1 MRKHYLKA
9 LTVLMLIAV
18 MAISLFACTDSETPA
33 ETTAATGETTDAPAE
48 ETTEATTDP
57 EATLP
62 TKVDLPEAYATAD
75 IVYDCDDGSVLHNY
89 TGKTADDFAA
99 VCAYYTEKGF
109 EVYSSHTMAENTAT
123 TFVGDG
129 PMAHV
134 YWFKDKGELN
144 IVLSDTAANSL
155 PPAVPAVTDG
165 DYECS
170 IVQLEDKTNVN
181 GMSYVIQLKDGSYI
195 VYDGSYVGQARKL
208 QKYLIDNYKGEGK
221 PVVRAW
227 VLTHSHNDHYPTFQ
241 AFATNTRYMNQVTVE
256 YVIYSPLNEENYTLN
271 DENNDPYFGT
281 QLYEDVKGMQ
291 GAKLVF
297 AHTGMLFNFCNLKME
312 VLMAPET
319 LYKGTTD
326 VGNFNDTSIVT
337 RLFTEDYSALFL
349 GDIAIKG
356 STYMHEVYG
365 SYLKSDICQV
375 SHHGV
380 EDVPLS
386 FYEEVK
392 ASILYYP
399 CNVWLY
405 DLQDRNDDVRIALE
419 NRDYTKEILIAGCGE
434 YKRAWG
440 TKFAEDAPLS
450 IPDYTVPAHKLPA
463 TEPETEPETE
473 PVTEPET
480 EPETEPPVVTPD
492 EPRLVSDKTTYKVG
506 EPIMVTAVGSGTDWI
521 GIQTLELA
529 EQNLGSAFW
538 WYVSS
543 VGSGT
548 AFDMLSVQDGSNL
561 TATLPVGE
569 YVIRLVANDQPFNS
583 HEDLISEIRI
593 TIEE

>member
-1 MRKHYLKA
+1 MKKHCLKA
-9 LTVLMLIAV
+9 LTVLLLIAA
-18 MAISLFACTDSETPA
+18 MAMPLIACTDKEPSE
-33 ETTAATGETTDAPAE
+33 ETTAATGDSTE
-48 ETTEATTDP
+48 ETTEATTEP
-57 EATLP
+57 ETSLP
-62 TKVDLPEAYATAD
+62 TEVDLPDAYATAD

-89 TGKTADDFAA
+89 TGKTADDFAT

-109 EVYSSHTMAENTAT
+109 KVYSSHTMAENTAT

-134 YWFKDKGELN
+134 YWLKAKGELN

-155 PPAVPAVTDG
+155 PPMTPAVTDG
-165 DYECS
+165 EYECS
-170 IVQLEDKTNVN
+170 IVQLKDNTNVN

-208 QKYLIDNYKGEGK
+208 QQYLIANYKGEGK

-241 AFATNTRYMNQVTVE
+241 AFATNSRYMNMVTVE

-271 DENNDPYFGT
+271 DENNDPYFST
-281 QLYEDVKGMQ
+281 QLYEDVKGMK

-297 AHTGMLFNFCNLKME
+297 AHTGMLFNFCNLNME
-312 VLMAPET
+312 ILMAPET
-319 LYKGTTD
+319 LYKDTSD

-337 RLFTEDYSALFL
+337 RLFDDDYNALFL
-349 GDIAIKG
+349 ADIAIKG
-356 STYMHEVYG
+356 STYMHEIYG
-365 SYLKSDICQV
+365 SYLKSDVCQV

-399 CNVWLY
+399 CNIWLY

-434 YKRAWG
+434 YKRTWG
-440 TKFAEDAPLS
+440 TKFAADAPLS
-450 IPDYTVPAHKLPA
+450 IPDYTVPAHKQPA
-463 TEPETEPETE
+463 TEPD
-473 PVTEPET
+473 
-480 EPETEPPVVTPD
+480 TEPPVVTPD
-492 EPRLVSDKTTYKVG
+492 EPRLTLDKTTYKVG
-506 EPIMVTAVGSGTDWI
+506 EPIMTTVIGSGTDWV
-521 GIQTLELA
+521 GIQTVELF
-529 EQNLGSAFW
+529 EQGQGSAYW
-538 WYVSS
+538 WYVTS

-548 AFDMLSVQDGSNL
+548 PFDMLAVKDGSNL
-561 TATLPVGE
+561 TVDLPAGE
-569 YVIRLVANDQPFNS
+569 YIVRLVAND
-583 HEDLISEIRI
+583 HEFQSTTDTISEIRI

>member
-1 MRKHYLKA
+1 MKKHYLKA
-9 LTVLMLIAV
+9 LTVLILVAA
-18 MAISLFACTDSETPA
+18 MAIPLFACTDKEPPE
-33 ETTAATGETTDAPAE
+33 ETTAAAGDSTDTPTE
-48 ETTEATTDP
+48 ETTEDTTEP
-57 EATLP
+57 GTSLP
-62 TKVDLPEAYATAD
+62 TEVDLPEAYATAD
-75 IVYDCDDGSVLHNY
+75 VVYDCDDGSVLHNY

-109 EVYSSHTMAENTAT
+109 HVYSSHTMSENTAT

-134 YWFKDKGELN
+134 YWLKAKGELN

-155 PPAVPAVTDG
+155 PPAAPAVTDG
-165 DYECS
+165 EYECS
-170 IVQLEDKTNVN
+170 IVQLKDNDNVN

-208 QKYLIDNYKGEGK
+208 QQYLLNNYKGEGK

-241 AFATNTRYMNQVTVE
+241 AFAINSRYMDKVTVE

-281 QLYEDVKGMQ
+281 QLYEDVKGMK

-297 AHTGMLFNFCNLKME
+297 AHTGMLFNFCNLNME
-312 VLMAPET
+312 ILMAPET
-319 LYKGTTD
+319 LYKDTSD
-326 VGNFNDTSIVT
+326 VGNFNNTSIVT
-337 RLFTEDYSALFL
+337 RLFADDYSALFL

-356 STYMHEVYG
+356 STYMHEIYG
-365 SYLKSDICQV
+365 SYLKSDVCQV

-440 TKFAEDAPLS
+440 TRFAADAPLS
-450 IPDYTVPAHKLPA
+450 IPDYTVPAHKQPA
-463 TEPETEPETE
+463 AEPDTEPETQ
-473 PVTEPET
+473 
-480 EPETEPPVVTPD
+480 PPVTPD
-492 EPRLVSDKTTYKVG
+492 ELLTTDKTTYKVG
-506 EPIMVTAVGSGTDWI
+506 ESIMITAVGSGTDWV
-521 GIQTLELA
+521 GIAKKGDE
-529 EQNLGSAFW
+529 GSMRW
-538 WYVSS
+538 WYLDPVSGYIN
-543 VGSGT
+543 VGSGVP
-548 AFDMLSVQDGSNL
+548 FDAVNSEANYNTQDPL
-561 TATLPVGE
+561 TAGTYLIAIV
-569 YVIRLVANDQPFNS
+569 RDDKPFS
-583 HEDLISEIRI
+583 SGDYIASLEI
-593 TIEE
+593 TITE

>member
-1 MRKHYLKA
+1 MRKYYLKA
-9 LTVLMLIAV
+9 LTVLVLSAAMAV
-18 MAISLFACTDSETPA
+18 PLFACTAGKPTEETSADKTTDTPA
-33 ETTAATGETTDAPAE
+33 QETIGS
-48 ETTEATTDP
+48 TTEP
-57 EATLP
+57 EPPLP
-62 TKVDLPEAYATAD
+62 TEVDLPEAYATAD

-109 EVYSSHTMAENTAT
+109 NVYSSHTMAENPAT

-144 IVLSDTAANSL
+144 IVLSDTAADNL
-155 PPAVPAVTDG
+155 PPMTPAVTDG
-165 DYECS
+165 EYECS
-170 IVQLEDKTNVN
+170 VVQLMDKANVN

-195 VYDGSYVGQARKL
+195 VYDGSYIGQARKL
-208 QKYLIDNYKGEGK
+208 QQYLIANHKGEGK
-221 PVVRAW
+221 PLVRAW

-241 AFATNTRYMNQVTVE
+241 AFATNSRFKNQVTVE
-256 YVIYSPLNEENYTLN
+256 YVIYAPLNEENYTLN
-271 DENNDPYFGT
+271 DENNDPYFST
-281 QLYEDVKGMQ
+281 QLYEDVKGMK

-297 AHTGMLFNFCNLKME
+297 AHTGMLFSFCNLKME
-312 VLMAPET
+312 VLMSPET
-319 LYKGTTD
+319 LYKDTTD

-337 RLFTEDYSALFL
+337 RLFSEDYSALFL
-349 GDIAIKG
+349 ADIAIKG
-356 STYMHEVYG
+356 STYMHDVYG

-392 ASILYYP
+392 APILYYP

-450 IPDYTVPAHKLPA
+450 IPDYTVPAHKQPA
-463 TEPETEPETE
+463 TETEPE
-473 PVTEPET
+473 PEPET
-480 EPETEPPVVTPD
+480 QPSVTPD
-492 EPRLVSDKTTYKVG
+492 ANLTTDKTTYTVG
-506 EPIMVTAVGSGTDWI
+506 ESIMVTAVGSGTDWV
-521 GIQTLELA
+521 GIARKGDE
-529 EQNLGSAFW
+529 GSLRW
-538 WYVSS
+538 WYLDPVSGYIN
-543 VGSGT
+543 VGSGVT
-548 AFDMLSVQDGSNL
+548 FDAVNGEANYNSEEPL
-561 TATLPVGE
+561 TAGT
-569 YVIRLVANDQPFNS
+569 YVIAIVRNDQPFS
-583 HEDLISEIRI
+583 SGDYIASLEI
-593 TIEE
+593 TITE

>member
-1 MRKHYLKA
+1 MKNTA
-9 LTVLMLIAV
+9 LRFLIASLLILV
-18 MAISLFACTDSETPA
+18 LGLPLFACVSEGPSEDTTVAPTDSN
-33 ETTAATGETTDAPAE
+33 ETTAPD
-48 ETTEATTDP
+48 TEAPTEG
-57 EATLP
+57 EAEAPLP
-62 TKVDLPEAYATAD
+62 TEVDLPEAYKTAD

-89 TGKTADDFAA
+89 TGKSADDFAA
-99 VCAYYTEKGF
+99 ACAYYTEKGF
-109 EVYSSHTMAENTAT
+109 KIYSSHTMGENTAT
-123 TFVGDG
+123 TFVGNG

-134 YWFKDKGELN
+134 YWIKAKSELN

-155 PPAVPAVTDG
+155 PPMTPAVTDG
-165 DYECS
+165 EYECS
-170 IVQLEDKTNVN
+170 IVQLKDNTNVN

-195 VYDGSYVGQARKL
+195 VYDGSYIGQARKL
-208 QKYLIDNYKGEGK
+208 QQYLIGNYKGEGK

-241 AFATNTRYMNQVTVE
+241 AFATNSRYKDMVTVE

-281 QLYEDVKGMQ
+281 QLYEDVKGMK

-297 AHTGMLFNFCNLKME
+297 AHTGMLFNFCNLNME
-312 VLMAPET
+312 ILMAPET
-319 LYKGTTD
+319 LYKDTTD

-337 RLFTEDYSALFL
+337 RLFDDDYNALFL
-349 GDIAIKG
+349 ADIAIKG
-356 STYMHEVYG
+356 STYMHEIYG
-365 SYLKSDICQV
+365 SYLKSDVCQV

-399 CNVWLY
+399 CNIWLY

-440 TKFAEDAPLS
+440 TRFAADAPLS
-450 IPDYTVPAHKLPA
+450 IPDYTVPAHKQPA
-463 TEPETEPETE
+463 AEPDTEPETQ
-473 PVTEPET
+473 
-480 EPETEPPVVTPD
+480 PPVTPD
-492 EPRLVSDKTTYKVG
+492 EPRLILDKTTYKVG
-506 EPIMVTAVGSGTDWI
+506 EPIMTTVIGSGTDWV
-521 GIQTLELA
+521 GIQTVELF
-529 EQNLGSAFW
+529 EQGQGSAFW
-538 WYVSS
+538 WYVTS

-548 AFDMLSVQDGSNL
+548 PFDMLTVKDGSNL
-561 TATLPVGE
+561 TADLPAGE
-569 YVIRLVANDQPFNS
+569 YIVRLVADDHGFQSDDNV
-583 HEDLISEIRI
+583 ISEIRI

>member
-1 MRKHYLKA
+1 MKKHCLKA
-9 LTVLMLIAV
+9 LTVLLLIAA
-18 MAISLFACTDSETPA
+18 MAMPLIACTDKEPSE
-33 ETTAATGETTDAPAE
+33 ETTAATGDSTE
-48 ETTEATTDP
+48 ETTEATTEP
-57 EATLP
+57 ETPLP
-62 TKVDLPEAYATAD
+62 TEVDLPDAYATAD

-89 TGKTADDFAA
+89 TGKTADDFAT

-109 EVYSSHTMAENTAT
+109 KVYSSHTMAENTAT

-134 YWFKDKGELN
+134 YWLKAKGELN

-155 PPAVPAVTDG
+155 PPMTPAVTDG
-165 DYECS
+165 EYECS
-170 IVQLEDKTNVN
+170 IVQLKDNTNVN

-208 QKYLIDNYKGEGK
+208 QQYLIANYKGEGK

-241 AFATNTRYMNQVTVE
+241 AFATNSRYMNMVTVE

-271 DENNDPYFGT
+271 DENNDPYFST
-281 QLYEDVKGMQ
+281 QLYEDVKGMK

-297 AHTGMLFNFCNLKME
+297 AHTGMLFNFCNLNME
-312 VLMAPET
+312 ILMAPET
-319 LYKGTTD
+319 LYKDTSD

-337 RLFTEDYSALFL
+337 RLFDDDYNALFL

-356 STYMHEVYG
+356 STYMHEIYG
-365 SYLKSDICQV
+365 SYLKSDVCQV

-399 CNVWLY
+399 CNIWLY

-440 TKFAEDAPLS
+440 TKFAADAPLS
-450 IPDYTVPAHKLPA
+450 IPDYTVPAHKQPA
-463 TEPETEPETE
+463 TEPETQ
-473 PVTEPET
+473 
-480 EPETEPPVVTPD
+480 PPVVTPD
-492 EPRLVSDKTTYKVG
+492 EPRLILDKTTYKVG
-506 EPIMVTAVGSGTDWI
+506 EPIMTTVIGSGTDWV
-521 GIQTLELA
+521 GIQTVELF
-529 EQNLGSAFW
+529 EQGQGSAYW
-538 WYVSS
+538 WYVTS

-548 AFDMLSVQDGSNL
+548 PFDMLAVKDGSNL
-561 TATLPVGE
+561 TVDLPAGE
-569 YVIRLVANDQPFNS
+569 YIVRLVANDHGFQS
-583 HEDLISEIRI
+583 TTDTISEIRI

>member
-1 MRKHYLKA
+1 MRKHYWRVI
-9 LTVLMLIAV
+9 TVLLLVAA
-18 MAISLFACTDSETPA
+18 MALPLFACTGGETPK
-33 ETTAATGETTDAPAE
+33 ETTAATDETTDSPAE
-48 ETTEATTDP
+48 ETTEATTEP
-57 EATLP
+57 EAPLP
-62 TKVDLPEAYATAD
+62 TEVDLPEAYATAD

-109 EVYSSHTMAENTAT
+109 HVYSSHTMGENTAT

-129 PMAHV
+129 PMAHI
-134 YWFKDKGELN
+134 YWLKAKSELN
-144 IVLSDTAANSL
+144 IVLSDTAANNL
-155 PPAVPAVTDG
+155 PPMTPAVTDG
-165 DYECS
+165 EYECS

-195 VYDGSYVGQARKL
+195 VYDGSYIGQARKL

-241 AFATNTRYMNQVTVE
+241 AFATGTRYMNQVTVE

-281 QLYEDVKGMQ
+281 QLYEDVKGMK

-297 AHTGMLFNFCNLKME
+297 AHTGMLFNFCNLNME
-312 VLMAPET
+312 ILMAPET
-319 LYKGTTD
+319 LYKDTSD
-326 VGNFNDTSIVT
+326 VGNFNNTSIVT
-337 RLFTEDYSALFL
+337 RLFADDYSALFL

-356 STYMHEVYG
+356 STYMHEIYG
-365 SYLKSDICQV
+365 SYLKSDVCQV

-440 TKFAEDAPLS
+440 TTFAEDAPLS
-450 IPDYTVPAHKLPA
+450 IPDYTVPAHKLP
-463 TEPETEPETE
+463 
-473 PVTEPET
+473 ET

-492 EPRLVSDKTTYKVG
+492 EPRLASDKTTYKVG

-529 EQNLGSAFW
+529 EQNMGSSFW

-548 AFDMLSVQDGSNL
+548 AFDVLSVQDGSNL

-569 YVIRLVANDQPFNS
+569 YVIRLVANDKPFNS
-583 HEDLISEIRI
+583 PEDLISEIRI

>member
-1 MRKHYLKA
+1 MRKHYLIA
-9 LTVLMLIAV
+9 LTVLMLIAA
-18 MAISLFACTDSETPA
+18 MAISLFACTGSETPK
-33 ETTAATGETTDAPAE
+33 ETVAATGETTNAPTE
-48 ETTEATTDP
+48 EATEATTDP

-155 PPAVPAVTDG
+155 PPAAPAVTDG

-195 VYDGSYVGQARKL
+195 VYDGSYIGQARKL

-326 VGNFNDTSIVT
+326 VGNFNDTTIVT
-337 RLFTEDYSALFL
+337 RLFDDDYSALFL

-356 STYMHEVYG
+356 STYMHEVYRI
-365 SYLKSDICQV
+365 YLKSDVCQV

-434 YKRAWG
+434 FKRAWG
-440 TKFAEDAPLS
+440 TKFAADAPLS
-450 IPDYTVPAHKLPA
+450 IPNYTIPDHKLPE
-463 TEPETEPETE
+463 TEPETEPETQ
-473 PVTEPET
+473 
-480 EPETEPPVVTPD
+480 PPVVTPD
-492 EPRLVSDKTTYKVG
+492 EPRLASDKTTYKVG
-506 EPIMVTAVGSGTDWI
+506 EPIMITAVGSGTDWI

-529 EQNLGSAFW
+529 EQNLGSSFW
-538 WYVSS
+538 WYVTA

-548 AFDMLSVQDGSNL
+548 PFDMLSVQDGSNL
-561 TATLPVGE
+561 TATLSVGE
-569 YVIRLVANDQPFNS
+569 YVIRLVANDKPFNS
-583 HEDLISEIRI
+583 QEDLISEIRI

>member
-1 MRKHYLKA
+1 MKHIILRS
-9 LTVLMLIAV
+9 LIASLRILV
-18 MAISLFACTDSETPA
+18 LGLPLFACVSEGPSEDTTATPTDSN
-33 ETTAATGETTDAPAE
+33 ETTAPDTEAPTEGET
-48 ETTEATTDP
+48 EA
-57 EATLP
+57 LP
-62 TKVDLPEAYATAD
+62 TEVDLPEAYKTAD

-89 TGKTADDFAA
+89 TGKSADDFAA

-109 EVYSSHTMAENTAT
+109 KVYSSHTTGANTAT
-123 TFVGDG
+123 TFVGNG

-134 YWFKDKGELN
+134 YWLKAKSELN

-155 PPAVPAVTDG
+155 PPMTPAVTDG
-165 DYECS
+165 EYECS
-170 IVQLEDKTNVN
+170 IVQLKDNTNVN

-195 VYDGSYVGQARKL
+195 VYDGSYIGQARKL
-208 QKYLIDNYKGEGK
+208 QQYLIDNYKGEGK

-241 AFATNTRYMNQVTVE
+241 AFATNTRHMNKVTVE

-281 QLYEDVKGMQ
+281 QLYEDVKGMK

-297 AHTGMLFNFCNLKME
+297 AHTGMLFNFCNLNME
-312 VLMAPET
+312 ILMAPET
-319 LYKGTTD
+319 LYKDTSD
-326 VGNFNDTSIVT
+326 IGNFNNTSIVT
-337 RLFTEDYSALFL
+337 RLFADDYRALFL

-356 STYMHEVYG
+356 STYMHEIYG
-365 SYLKSDICQV
+365 SYLKSDVCQV

-399 CNVWLY
+399 CNIWLY

-440 TKFAEDAPLS
+440 TRFAADAPLS
-450 IPDYTVPAHKLPA
+450 IPDYTVPAHKQPA
-463 TEPETEPETE
+463 AEPDTEPETQP
-473 PVTEPET
+473 PVTPNELLT
-480 EPETEPPVVTPD
+480 T
-492 EPRLVSDKTTYKVG
+492 DKTTYKVG
-506 EPIMVTAVGSGTDWI
+506 ESIMITAVGSGTDWV
-521 GIQTLELA
+521 GIAKKGDE
-529 EQNLGSAFW
+529 GSMRW
-538 WYVSS
+538 WYLDPVSGYIN
-543 VGSGT
+543 VGSGVP
-548 AFDMLSVQDGSNL
+548 FDAVNGEANYNTQDPL
-561 TATLPVGE
+561 TAGTYLIAIVRDDKPFSSGDYIATLE
-569 YVIRLVANDQPFNS
+569 
-583 HEDLISEIRI
+583 I
-593 TIEE
+593 TITE

>member
-1 MRKHYLKA
+1 MRKHYLRA
-9 LTVLMLIAV
+9 LTVLLLVAA
-18 MAISLFACTDSETPA
+18 MALPLFACTGGETPK
-33 ETTAATGETTDAPAE
+33 ETTAATDETTDSPAE
-48 ETTEATTDP
+48 ETTEATTEP
-57 EATLP
+57 EAPLP
-62 TKVDLPEAYATAD
+62 TEVDLPEAYATAD
-75 IVYDCDDGSVLHNY
+75 IVYDCDDGSILHNY

-109 EVYSSHTMAENTAT
+109 RIYSSHTMAENPAT

-144 IVLSDTAANSL
+144 IVLSDTAADSL
-155 PPAVPAVTDG
+155 PPMTPAVTDG
-165 DYECS
+165 EYECS
-170 IVQLEDKTNVN
+170 IVQLEDNANVN

-208 QKYLIDNYKGEGK
+208 QKYLVDNYKGEGK
-221 PVVRAW
+221 PIVRAW

-241 AFATNTRYMNQVTVE
+241 TFATNTRYEDKVTVE
-256 YVIYSPLNEENYTLN
+256 YVIYSPLNEEHYTLN

-281 QLYEDVKGMQ
+281 QLYEDIKGME

-337 RLFTEDYSALFL
+337 RLFADDYSALFL
-349 GDIAIKG
+349 ADIAIKG

-365 SYLKSDICQV
+365 SYLKSDVCQV

-440 TKFAEDAPLS
+440 TKFAADAPLS
-450 IPDYTVPAHKLPA
+450 IPDYTVPAHKQPA
-463 TEPETEPETE
+463 AEPDTEPETQPS
-473 PVTEPET
+473 
-480 EPETEPPVVTPD
+480 VTPD
-492 EPRLVSDKTTYKVG
+492 EHLTTDKTTYKVG
-506 EPIMVTAVGSGTDWI
+506 EAIMVTAVGSGTDWV
-521 GIQTLELA
+521 GIA
-529 EQNLGSAFW
+529 KKGSDGSMRW
-538 WYVSS
+538 WYLDPVSGYVN
-543 VGSGT
+543 VGSGVP
-548 AFDMLSVQDGSNL
+548 FDAVNSEANYNTEDPL
-561 TATLPVGE
+561 TAGT
-569 YVIRLVANDQPFNS
+569 YVIAIVRNDQPFS
-583 HEDLISEIRI
+583 SGDYIATVEI
-593 TIEE
+593 TITE

>member
-1 MRKHYLKA
+1 
-9 LTVLMLIAV
+9 
-18 MAISLFACTDSETPA
+18 
-33 ETTAATGETTDAPAE
+33 
-48 ETTEATTDP
+48 
-57 EATLP
+57 
-62 TKVDLPEAYATAD
+62 
-75 IVYDCDDGSVLHNY
+75 
-89 TGKTADDFAA
+89 
-99 VCAYYTEKGF
+99 
-109 EVYSSHTMAENTAT
+109 
-123 TFVGDG
+123 
-129 PMAHV
+129 MAHV
-134 YWFKDKGELN
+134 YWLKAKGELN

-155 PPAVPAVTDG
+155 PPMTPAVTDG
-165 DYECS
+165 EYECS
-170 IVQLEDKTNVN
+170 IVQLKDNTNVN

-208 QKYLIDNYKGEGK
+208 QQYLIANYKGEGK

-241 AFATNTRYMNQVTVE
+241 AFATNSRYMNMVTVE

-271 DENNDPYFGT
+271 DENNDPYFST
-281 QLYEDVKGMQ
+281 QLYEDVKGMK

-297 AHTGMLFNFCNLKME
+297 AHTGMLFNFCNLNME
-312 VLMAPET
+312 ILMAPET
-319 LYKGTTD
+319 LYKDTSD

-337 RLFTEDYSALFL
+337 RLFDDDYNALFL

-356 STYMHEVYG
+356 STYMHEIYG
-365 SYLKSDICQV
+365 SYLKSDVCQV

-399 CNVWLY
+399 CNIWLY

-440 TKFAEDAPLS
+440 TKFAADAPLS
-450 IPDYTVPAHKLPA
+450 IPDYTVPAHKQPA
-463 TEPETEPETE
+463 TEPETQ
-473 PVTEPET
+473 
-480 EPETEPPVVTPD
+480 PPVVTPD
-492 EPRLVSDKTTYKVG
+492 EPRLILDKTTYKVG
-506 EPIMVTAVGSGTDWI
+506 EPIMTTVIGSGTDWV
-521 GIQTLELA
+521 GIQTVELF
-529 EQNLGSAFW
+529 EQGQGSAYW
-538 WYVSS
+538 WYVTS

-548 AFDMLSVQDGSNL
+548 PFDMLAVKDGSNL
-561 TATLPVGE
+561 TVDLPAGE
-569 YVIRLVANDQPFNS
+569 YIVRLVANDHGFQS
-583 HEDLISEIRI
+583 TTDTISEIRI